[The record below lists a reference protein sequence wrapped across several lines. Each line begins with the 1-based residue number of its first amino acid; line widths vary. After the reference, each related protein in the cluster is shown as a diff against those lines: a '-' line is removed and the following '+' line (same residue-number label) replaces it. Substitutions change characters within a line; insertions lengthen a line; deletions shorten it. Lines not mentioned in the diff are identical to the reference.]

1 MPLGK
6 LSATAGHPLST
17 VLSTRARCAQRCS
30 YVAATRYV
38 SLLLL
43 LQAPATHPA
52 TGTAL

>member
-43 LQAPATHPA
+43 QAPATHPA